1 MKKLLIVSLM
11 SSTVMLSGCTGLLVG
26 GAIAGTAAA
35 VSTLHDRRT
44 PGTVVDDHNLE
55 LLISKKLVDNK
66 MINDTNHINL
76 TIYNGV
82 VLVTGEAF
90 NADVKKQIMHI
101 ILTTPNIKDVKED
114 IVLMPNSSFLSRT
127 NDSAITSAVKTALL
141 SLNLPNFDPTLIN
154 VSTERGKV
162 YLMGLVTRA
171 EAAAIMDKA
180 RRVRGVLSV
189 ADVFEYMPS
198 DQVKTT
204 L

>member
-11 SSTVMLSGCTGLLVG
+11 SSTVMLSGCTGILVG

-44 PGTVVDDHNLE
+44 PGTVVDDRNLE
-55 LLISKKLVDNK
+55 LVLTKKLLENQFVDN
-66 MINDTNHINL
+66 NSHTNL
-76 TIYNGV
+76 TIFNGV

-90 NADVKKQIMHI
+90 NANVKAQILNI
-101 ILTTPNIKDVKED
+101 INATPNVKRVKED
-114 IVLMPNSSFLSRT
+114 ITLMPNSSVLSRT

-180 RRVRGVLSV
+180 RRVRGVSAV
-189 ADVFEYMPS
+189 SDVFEYIGS
-198 DQVKTT
+198 NQVRTT